1 MSLLYRLDVILEDG
15 ARRRANYDTD
25 KPQIIE
31 ISKCPFGPKD
41 VMLKGASCITTNPE
55 LKKLLNENGFKTQR
69 PGKSNNYCV
78 RMDDAMSDTIFEIA
92 QETGKKEAA
101 VIRIAVSYWLAMGH
115 PMSE

>member
-1 MSLLYRLDVILEDG
+1 MLYRLDVILEDG
-15 ARRRANYDTD
+15 SRRRPNYDTD

-41 VMLKGASCITTNPE
+41 VMLNGASCITTNPE

-78 RMDDAMSDTIFEIA
+78 RMDDAMAEQIVEIA
-92 QETGKKEAA
+92 EEHGKKEAA
-101 VIRIAVSYWLAMGH
+101 VIRVAVQYWLNNGA
-115 PMSE
+115 PMPD

>member
-1 MSLLYRLDVILEDG
+1 MVYRLDVILEDG
-15 ARRRANYDTD
+15 ARRRASYDTD

-41 VMLKGASCITTNPE
+41 VMLKGASCITTSPE
-55 LKKLLNENGFKTQR
+55 LKKLLNDNGFQTQR

-78 RMDDAMSDTIFEIA
+78 RMDDAMADAIFEIA

-115 PMSE
+115 PIEE